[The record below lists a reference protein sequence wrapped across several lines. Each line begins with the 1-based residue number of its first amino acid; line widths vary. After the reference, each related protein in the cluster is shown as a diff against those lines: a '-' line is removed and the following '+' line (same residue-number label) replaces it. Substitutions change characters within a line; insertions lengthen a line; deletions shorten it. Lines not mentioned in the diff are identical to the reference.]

1 MDQYPTEKLDM
12 ESFSRKETY
21 TAEEKKFIMD
31 RLNAERLIHQRA
43 QEEVSGKKKFYTAEE
58 KKKILEKL
66 NEKRLTR
73 QKREEIQKRRTDNK
87 EIYRFNGKEY
97 HKFTNMERDYF
108 ILTSD
113 IERLSSRPSIITL
126 YYRSIYDL
134 QRKDV
139 LIKTEVYSDK
149 FFISYDPI
157 RVYYKQYDLENE
169 KKK

>member
-1 MDQYPTEKLDM
+1 MDEYPTEKLDM

-43 QEEVSGKKKFYTAEE
+43 QEEVAGKKKFYTAEE

-73 QKREEIQKRRTDNK
+73 QKREEIEKRRSGNK

-97 HKFTNMERDYF
+97 NKFTDMERDYF

-113 IERLSSRPSIITL
+113 IKRLSSRPSIITL
-126 YYRSIYDL
+126 YYRSIYEL
-134 QRKDV
+134 LRKDV

-157 RVYYKQYDLENE
+157 RVYYKQYTLENE